1 MAYIGNSPGVASQRV
16 VTQFTATSNQTTFIP
31 TSGYTIGYLDVF
43 LNGVKLV
50 SGDDYTASNGTT
62 VVLAEGAAADD
73 SVEVVSFIPRGL
85 SDGWLKSEADTR
97 YLQLGAS
104 FSGDVSG
111 TYSAI
116 TLANSGVTAGSYG
129 SATNIPAITVDSKGR
144 ITSVTNTAVSIPS
157 GSLTFTGDVTGSG
170 STGSSTSLTLANS
183 GVTAGSYGSASA
195 IPQITVDSK
204 GRVTS
209 ISTTAVTVPT
219 TLTVAASSGLT
230 ENINLSTGQ
239 LLLEAGTGVSTGTG
253 AGKVTIAIGQAV
265 STTSNVSF
273 NNLTL
278 AGELRGPSTLI
289 IDPAAVG
296 DDTGTVRVRG
306 NLQVDGTTTTVNS
319 TTLEV
324 ADLNIVVGKN
334 ATNAA
339 AANGAG
345 ITIGNYASNPT
356 ILYASSGDNFA
367 INRTVTITG
376 ALTSSSYANVGSI
389 VANDPGSNYY
399 SWNNRIG
406 GGLAVVGTLYI
417 ANSTNIWSTNGQGAS
432 TAYNNNSNG
441 FFTNAGNISLSNR
454 WATLNFPTD
463 YTTANSTKPWW
474 MFGRLTGDETIN
486 LALRTGWNGSSGGS
500 DRVALKI
507 GITGT
512 DIAKTINYIAL
523 SAGSGYSGSNDGIY
537 INSNNR
543 VGIGS
548 TPDANSILS
557 TVGSTTAGVYDFS
570 ISKGVQ
576 VNSVG
581 MRLATYATIGS
592 PYSAWDLALGCNAR
606 VAVGTSNSG
615 YQVATN
621 YIAGG
626 ASLLQVGFQE
636 LMWHKWSPAQ
646 LSGFSKGS
654 PLSSSIMFKIDASG
668 HVLPGANGTQ
678 NLGSTSL
685 RWATVYTS
693 DLSLSNGIGDW
704 TIVEGEDDLF
714 IYNNKR
720 NRVYKFKLEEID
732 PATAVPRKEV

>member
-239 LLLEAGTGVSTGTG
+239 LLLEAGTGVSTSTG

-324 ADLNIVVGKN
+324 ADLNITLAKN
-334 ATNAA
+334 AINAGA
-339 AANGAG
+339 ADGAG
-345 ITIGNYASNPT
+345 ITVAGASANLIYAAATDSWSFNKNLGIG
-356 ILYASSGDNFA
+356 
-367 INRTVTITG
+367 
-376 ALTSSSYANVGSI
+376 TSSPGVRLDVNGAMRSNSI
-389 VANDPGSNYY
+389 TISN
-399 SWNNRIG
+399 
-406 GGLAVVGTLYI
+406 T
-417 ANSTNIWSTNGQGAS
+417 AS
-432 TAYNNNSNG
+432 
-441 FFTNAGNISLSNR
+441 
-454 WATLNFPTD
+454 
-463 YTTANSTKPWW
+463 
-474 MFGRLTGDETIN
+474 
-486 LALRTGWNGSSGGS
+486 
-500 DRVALKI
+500 
-507 GITGT
+507 
-512 DIAKTINYIAL
+512 
-523 SAGSGYSGSNDGIY
+523 
-537 INSNNR
+537 
-543 VGIGS
+543 
-548 TPDANSILS
+548 NSILTMNPGTALYSIIAMTGASNNAALGLDILAGQGNAWFSADTHYFRNAAQTTNYVVINS
-557 TVGSTTAGVYDFS
+557 TGVGVGMSPTNKLTIKPSTTSSAVFDVLTGSTNADS
-570 ISKGVQ
+570 IRLNVGGTVNTWLELRGYLGIKLYSDQTNVLT
-576 VNSVG
+576 VNS
-581 MRLATYATIGS
+581 
-592 PYSAWDLALGCNAR
+592 
-606 VAVGTSNSG
+606 
-615 YQVATN
+615 
-621 YIAGG
+621 
-626 ASLLQVGFQE
+626 
-636 LMWHKWSPAQ
+636 
-646 LSGFSKGS
+646 
-654 PLSSSIMFKIDASG
+654 SG
-668 HVLPGANGTQ
+668 HTLPGTDNSYD
-678 NLGSTSL
+678 LGSFTA
-685 RWATVYTS
+685 RWRNIYTA
-693 DLSLSNGIGDW
+693 DMHFSNYGSQNSVDGTWGNW
-704 TIVEGEDDLF
+704 TLQEGEEN
-714 IYNNKR
+714 IYMLNNRTGRK
-720 NRVYKFKLEEID
+720 YKIVLEE
-732 PATAVPRKEV
+732 V